1 MGIRSVR
8 RGAHS
13 QQWRDDGNS
22 VMSRTDGLVGPGR
35 EIAEQLIKQVVK
47 LNSNALSIDTR
58 YFYYYKRRA
67 SGRTCSCLL
76 GEQTSPDGMCNVCYG
91 TGVVGGYDKYGT
103 WSETLDY
110 TTPELTTSGIVP
122 ELGLRPVLLVLDPM
136 STSGWIESTFQVRRN
151 QGYVDTIRAIYSS
164 KSGYSKVTPT
174 IRAAGSPLSSAVP
187 LNDDNLTAM
196 LRSAMAITLRVVMT
210 RESVDVVSPAFSS
223 IYFRYG
229 LLKKPNL
236 SIPGDIPTN
245 TETVN
250 LQEYGFE
257 EQFGVTQIVFD
268 NRITSYT
275 QDDFLYYPEQDK
287 VYKITEV
294 SPKYAIGKYM
304 GFDVNCRVAQQFE
317 IYRKFPY

>member
-1 MGIRSVR
+1 MGIRSIR
-8 RGAHS
+8 QPAPT
-13 QQWRDDGNS
+13 QQWRDDGNY

-35 EIAEQLIKQVVK
+35 EVAEDLIKQVVK

-58 YFYYYKRRA
+58 YFYYYKRRT

-76 GEQTSPDGMCNVCYG
+76 GEQTSPDGTCNVCFG
-91 TGVVGGYDKYGT
+91 TGIPGGYDKFGT
-103 WSETLDY
+103 YADTLDY
-110 TTPELTTSGIVP
+110 TTPEMNMSGVVP
-122 ELGLRPVLLVLDPM
+122 DLGSRPVLLVLDPQN
-136 STSGWIESTFQVRRN
+136 TSGWFEATFVTRKN
-151 QGYVDTIRAIYSS
+151 KGYIDAIRAIYSS
-164 KSGYSKVTPT
+164 KSGYSTVVPT
-174 IRAAGSPLSSAVP
+174 VRASGAALSAAVP
-187 LNDDNLTAM
+187 LTEANLTTIINSTTAFT
-196 LRSAMAITLRVVMT
+196 IRVTMT
-210 RESVDVVSPAFSS
+210 RVSLDVVSPAFSN

-229 LLKKPNL
+229 LLRKPDFM
-236 SIPGDIPTN
+236 IRGDIPTN

-268 NRITSYT
+268 NRITAYT

-294 SPKYAIGKYM
+294 APKYAIGRYM

-317 IYRKFPY
+317 IYRKFPL